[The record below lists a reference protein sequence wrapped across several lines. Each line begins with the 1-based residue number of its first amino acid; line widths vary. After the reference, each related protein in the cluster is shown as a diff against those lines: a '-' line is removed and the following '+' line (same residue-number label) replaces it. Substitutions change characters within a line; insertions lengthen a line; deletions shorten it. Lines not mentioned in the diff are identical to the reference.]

1 MTERLQIK
9 TDLLKQLEE
18 KGMKH
23 QHYISLVDDYL
34 KLWDVKNLLFSDIK
48 KRGVSV
54 PYDHGGGQSGAK
66 KNDSVAEVNKVSASM
81 LKILNELG
89 LRGANIKAV
98 EPDAE
103 M

>member
-1 MTERLQIK
+1 MTERDQIRA
-9 TDLLKQLEE
+9 DLLEQLKE
-18 KGMKH
+18 KGVTH
-23 QHYISLVDDYL
+23 RHYISLVDDYL

-48 KRGVSV
+48 DRGVSV
-54 PYDHGGGQSGAK
+54 TYDHGGGQRGSK

-89 LRGANIKAV
+89 LKGANVKVV
-98 EPDAE
+98 EPDEE

>member
-1 MTERLQIK
+1 MTERAQIK
-9 TDLLKQLEE
+9 ADLLKQLEE
-18 KGMKH
+18 KGMKQ

-34 KLWDVKNLLFSDIK
+34 KMWDVKNLLFTDIK

-89 LRGANIKAV
+89 LRGVNVKAV
-98 EPDAE
+98 EPDEE